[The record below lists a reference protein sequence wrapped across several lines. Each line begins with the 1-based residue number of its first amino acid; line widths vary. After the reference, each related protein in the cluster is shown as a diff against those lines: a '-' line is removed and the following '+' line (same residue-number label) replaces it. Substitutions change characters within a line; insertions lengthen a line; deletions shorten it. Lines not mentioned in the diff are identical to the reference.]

1 MTSSASKSALSKL
14 VGKGRADTDV
24 EPMAVPPTVY
34 VDQPDEEAPLD
45 QQDPAL
51 SEEKDA
57 KLSNVAI
64 LLVIIS

>member
-57 KLSNVAI
+57 
-64 LLVIIS
+64 